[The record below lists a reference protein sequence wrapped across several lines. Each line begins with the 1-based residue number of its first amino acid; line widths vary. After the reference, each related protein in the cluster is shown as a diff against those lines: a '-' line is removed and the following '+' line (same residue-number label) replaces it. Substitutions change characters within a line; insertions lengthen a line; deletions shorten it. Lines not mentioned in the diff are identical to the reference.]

1 MLGVCWRVFS
11 WGQARQSGPEAA
23 EASARVRGPKLAAT
37 EPGPGRRARAGSGP
51 VISVR
56 RVLTSA
62 GGECT
67 VLYCAVHQYTHRHQQ
82 ASSKQLQVSVS
93 ASVEHS
99 SVSLSILSEL
109 S

>member
-1 MLGVCWRVFS
+1 MGEFFS
-11 WGQARQSGPEAA
+11 WVQAKPSGLEAA
-23 EASARVRGPKLAAT
+23 GYIARVRGPKLAAR
-37 EPGPGRRARAGSGP
+37 EPGPGRPPGLGPGLGP
-51 VISVR
+51 VISA
-56 RVLTSA
+56 VLPSA

-99 SVSLSILSEL
+99 SESLSILSDL